1 MELNGIK
8 HKSMWLTEEEK
19 VVVDAMRA
27 GGDAQ
32 VHMHNSTIEK
42 AEEHLNSI
50 PEKLLPYRKKEEI
63 GWDTIVFTIGDSLVG
78 KVSIYHYVDKKSH

>member
-1 MELNGIK
+1 MELNGK
-8 HKSMWLTEEEK
+8 TYEMVYLTKEEK

-78 KVSIYHYVDKKSH
+78 KVSIYHYVNKKSH